1 MNDLTPSYEPD
12 AGQVILAGRPAGS
25 AGEAGLVPVAG
36 VDLAFDRGDGHL
48 VRVVADADDQV
59 MADASGQAAATLLN
73 RLFGPVA
80 ARVLNEVVA
89 SSAKPG
95 APQPQALSPEPVV
108 CAALS
113 SLARLDAA
121 RDTSPVPRR
130 SPWWAAEAAVLA
142 EQAGLHDRARA
153 EADLLRGGIVPH
165 RPCTAGLD
173 VAAEVEEL
181 EKDSVRLLRLNW
193 VLDPAL
199 VPAGFI
205 RPGLSPHSDLLVR
218 YDGGEGLVTVAAAL
232 APSADVADAGRCQ
245 VRLVDPAVRRVLAQ
259 ADCRLTESSI
269 CAELRLP
276 VPLDELGEAW
286 IEVVQEPHCPVRS
299 AKAHLIRRALRW
311 ADAALRAE
319 RAPAALAPQAA
330 AEDWTAL
337 AALAWQRCRRDW
349 AAAGDYDRATAQR
362 APSTQVPGP
371 AYLAEVL
378 GY

>member
-12 AGQVILAGRPAGS
+12 AGQVILTGRPAGS

-36 VDLAFDRGDGHL
+36 VDLAFDQGDGHL

-59 MADASGQAAATLLN
+59 MAGTSGQAAATLLN

-89 SSAKPG
+89 SPAEPG
-95 APQPQALSPEPVV
+95 SPQPQALSPEPVV

-142 EQAGLHDRARA
+142 EQAGLQNRAHA
-153 EADLLRGGIVPH
+153 EADRLRGAIVPR
-165 RPCTAGLD
+165 RPCTAALD

-199 VPAGFI
+199 VPAGLI

-218 YDGGEGLVTVAAAL
+218 YDGGEGLVTVAAVL
-232 APSADVADAGRCQ
+232 ASSADVARCQ

-259 ADCRLTESSI
+259 ADCHLTESSI

-286 IEVVQEPHCPVRS
+286 IEVVEEPHRPVRS

-319 RAPAALAPQAA
+319 RAPAGLAPQAA
-330 AEDWTAL
+330 AEDWAAL

-349 AAAGDYDRATAQR
+349 AAVGDSDRAMAQP
-362 APSTQVPGP
+362 APSTQAPGP

-378 GY
+378 G